1 MKKIVLTFLFITT
14 IFAQDV
20 VSIVTSGDG
29 STKDQATTAALRN
42 AIEQAY
48 GAFISS
54 NTKFLNDELI
64 QDEITSVAQ
73 GNIQEYSIISS
84 IETKNGYNVT
94 TKSTVSLG
102 KLTSFVESKGGET
115 ELAGALFARNI
126 KILNFN
132 EESQKKVLNNMYL
145 TVKEMAKAGFYDYEI
160 INIGEPKILKK
171 ESKWNSKSVGS
182 AWNNKYYV
190 PFKIKI
196 SKNKNFENAMIY
208 MAETLLSIGLSKEE
222 KAKHLDVDKY
232 VYDLLMINDNIPE
245 KTNTYPDTRK
255 NRRQGLAGKTY
266 TILPSKDELY
276 KYISL
281 IGKDPTDEIWR
292 TLKIFDEEL
301 YKFKISNGSSK
312 DYFNLYPQSAIYS
325 SRNFTLASYFQKNYS
340 WIAYA
345 SNYMNPVTFS
355 YYDQLGEEWYG
366 LTNIKGR
373 VRLNYDGY
381 EPPSPDEEIG
391 NHPFMFY
398 LNPGGSIDLDNVR
411 SWMDYYNHRYA
422 DYWILGY
429 DETSNWIL
437 INPEFSMTINF
448 LNFLTLDELS
458 NIKSYNIE
466 PTRKFNAIN

>member
-1 MKKIVLTFLFITT
+1 MKKIVLTLLFITT

-29 STKDQATTAALRN
+29 PTKDQATTAALRN

-64 QDEITSVAQ
+64 QDEIVSLSQ
-73 GNIQEYSIISS
+73 GTITEYSIISS

-102 KLTSFVESKGGET
+102 KLTSFVKSKGGET

-132 EESQKKVLNNMYL
+132 EENQKKVLNNMYL

-160 INIGEPKILKK
+160 INIGEPKKLKK
-171 ESKWNSKSVGS
+171 ESKWNIRVGS
-182 AWNNKYYV
+182 AWHNKYYV
-190 PFKIKI
+190 PFQIKI

-222 KAKHLDVDKY
+222 KAKHLDVDQY
-232 VYDLLMINDNIPE
+232 VYDLRMINDNIPE
-245 KTNTYPDTRK
+245 KTYTYPDTRK

-266 TILPSKDELY
+266 TTLPSEDELY

-312 DYFNLYPQSAIYS
+312 DYFNLYPHSAIYS
-325 SRNFTLASYFQKNYS
+325 SRNFTLASV
-340 WIAYA
+340 
-345 SNYMNPVTFS
+345 NP
-355 YYDQLGEEWYG
+355 
-366 LTNIKGR
+366 
-373 VRLNYDGY
+373 
-381 EPPSPDEEIG
+381 
-391 NHPFMFY
+391 
-398 LNPGGSIDLDNVR
+398 
-411 SWMDYYNHRYA
+411 
-422 DYWILGY
+422 
-429 DETSNWIL
+429 
-437 INPEFSMTINF
+437 
-448 LNFLTLDELS
+448 
-458 NIKSYNIE
+458 
-466 PTRKFNAIN
+466 